1 MIDHITG
8 ILLKKTVTD
17 AIIKVGGIGFA
28 VSIPVS
34 TSEQLTA
41 VGSEVTL
48 VTYLYVREDQLAL
61 YGFHTFDERDLFV
74 QLLGISGVG
83 PKMGLAILSRFDP
96 YSLSEA
102 IASGESR
109 RLTTVPGIGK
119 KKAERLMLE
128 LRDKLGIKAATMQGG
143 TVGQT
148 SAFMEAVRA
157 LEALGFTLSQ
167 AEDNVRSAQQS
178 LGEDTT
184 VEMLVKQALKR

>member
-8 ILLKKTVTD
+8 ILLKKTVTEVVV
-17 AIIKVGGIGFA
+17 KVGGIGFT
-28 VSIPVS
+28 VFVPVS
-34 TSEQLTA
+34 TSEQLTS
-41 VGSEVTL
+41 VGGEVTL

-61 YGFHTFDERDLFV
+61 YGFHTFEERDLFV

-96 YSLSEA
+96 SALSEA

-128 LRDKLGIKAATMQGG
+128 LKNKLGIKPAISSDGV
-143 TVGQT
+143 VGK
-148 SAFMEAVRA
+148 SSVFMEAVQA
-157 LEALGFTLSQ
+157 LEALGFSLTL
-167 AEDNVRSAQQS
+167 AEDNVKAALSK
-178 LGEDTT
+178 LGEDVT
-184 VEMLVKQALKR
+184 VEQLVKQALKR